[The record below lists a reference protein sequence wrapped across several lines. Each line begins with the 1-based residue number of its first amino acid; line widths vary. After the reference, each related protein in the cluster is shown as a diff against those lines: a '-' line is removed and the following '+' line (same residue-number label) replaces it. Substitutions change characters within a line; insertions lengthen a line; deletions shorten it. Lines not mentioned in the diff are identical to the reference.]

1 MIIEVPQD
9 IIDRLDDRLKT
20 MPERAP
26 EVLRKTINDTA
37 KSARR
42 EVARQAQDQYAVTAV
57 E

>member
-26 EVLRKTINDTA
+26 EVLLSLIHI
-37 KSARR
+37 
-42 EVARQAQDQYAVTAV
+42 
-57 E
+57 